1 MLRYANKKVKEKL
14 LAQFKND
21 ALNYIQ
27 KKKYEKYK
35 RIQEE
40 NDYFLKQEKQNNDF
54 QKINK
59 EIRRRKEQQFNEYNL
74 MLTKLNYKKPVYIL
88 KSNTN
93 TSTERPSIK
102 YNLKELDED
111 KNFQRKERD
120 FILRKDIIGK
130 YLTDENN
137 TEELIQDLKREKER
151 NQKYQKEI
159 NDLQYLE
166 YQKNNADL
174 YGTIDPL
181 IVKRAKRKYLTENPY
196 SFIYRYDFWKSNL
209 SHNPIT
215 NPENDFNYNKYI
227 FKDNPINFTNKIN
240 ENENKNKY
248 NNSID
253 TNHFRKIKLKKNYKT
268 NGENVNNNIYN
279 NHKST
284 IVPTSSRYQMDLKR
298 RFFNL
303 SNDFSNANNNNY
315 NEELSYNNN
324 IYSPKIQKRKI
335 LRQAISSSFL
345 N

>member
-74 MLTKLNYKKPVYIL
+74 MLTKLNYKKPVYTL

-102 YNLKELDED
+102 YNLKELDEN

-166 YQKNNADL
+166 Y
-174 YGTIDPL
+174 
-181 IVKRAKRKYLTENPY
+181 
-196 SFIYRYDFWKSNL
+196 
-209 SHNPIT
+209 
-215 NPENDFNYNKYI
+215 
-227 FKDNPINFTNKIN
+227 
-240 ENENKNKY
+240 
-248 NNSID
+248 
-253 TNHFRKIKLKKNYKT
+253 
-268 NGENVNNNIYN
+268 
-279 NHKST
+279 
-284 IVPTSSRYQMDLKR
+284 
-298 RFFNL
+298 
-303 SNDFSNANNNNY
+303 
-315 NEELSYNNN
+315 
-324 IYSPKIQKRKI
+324 
-335 LRQAISSSFL
+335 
-345 N
+345 